1 MARKANAMMQLERF
15 EEAIDLYQKALLE
28 HNDHSIKMGLNKAK
42 KMKADADAAAY
53 INPEIAE
60 EHRQKGNEFFKKN
73 DYPSALKEY
82 EEGLKRD
89 PKCLAIYSNRC
100 ATYIK
105 LMIFNDALKDADK
118 CLELD
123 PKFVK
128 AYARKGTCHHMLKEY
143 HKALSAYDAGLKI
156 EPDNKDCNE
165 GKQRTIMT
173 IQSTA
178 GADSGTDEERLR
190 RAQADPEIQKI
201 MQDPTIVEVLRA
213 L

>member
-1 MARKANAMMQLERF
+1 
-15 EEAIDLYQKALLE
+15 
-28 HNDHSIKMGLNKAK
+28 
-42 KMKADADAAAY
+42 MKADADAAAY

-118 CLELD
+118 CLESKWLQ
-123 PKFVK
+123 PNNIIIHITHMFIILLLFSVFNFSKISLFV
-128 AYARKGTCHHMLKEY
+128 
-143 HKALSAYDAGLKI
+143 
-156 EPDNKDCNE
+156 
-165 GKQRTIMT
+165 
-173 IQSTA
+173 
-178 GADSGTDEERLR
+178 
-190 RAQADPEIQKI
+190 
-201 MQDPTIVEVLRA
+201 
-213 L
+213 